1 MAAILM
7 LFMIDAMGIG
17 LMMPV
22 LPDLIKEVTGEDIS
36 RAAVWGGVLTT
47 SFAVMQFVFA
57 PTIGALSDQFGR
69 RIVLI
74 VSLIVMCLDY
84 LIMAVAG
91 TIWMLLFLRLV
102 SGITSAN
109 FSVGTAFIADISPPE
124 KRAANFALMGAGF
137 GIGFVIGPIIGGLLS
152 VYGTRA
158 PFYAAAA
165 LTALNVL
172 FIYFVLP
179 ETVKKRQ
186 FELPKWAKINP
197 LSAFSV
203 VMQHK
208 QLRLILVIIL
218 LNEIAFVVYPSVWA
232 FFSIERFDWTPS
244 QVGVSLALFGISIAL
259 VQAVVIRIYLKYL
272 GEVKTVIVGLTM
284 NVVVFSMMTFVETGW
299 VALALI
305 PLSAMGAV
313 ILPPLKAIMSKQ
325 TPDGAQGALLGV
337 VTSTASVGAIFGPL
351 IATFSFRL
359 FTGDNPIVY
368 LPGIPFA
375 VSALMM
381 LISLFLIARIGKN
394 QS

>member
-1 MAAILM
+1 MSAILM
-7 LFMIDAMGIG
+7 LFIIDAMGIG

-36 RAAVWGGVLTT
+36 RAAVWGGLLTT

-69 RIVLI
+69 RVVLI
-74 VSLIVMCLDY
+74 ISLVVMCADY
-84 LIMAVAG
+84 LVMAVAG
-91 TIWMLLFLRLV
+91 TIWLLLILRLI

-109 FSVGTAFIADISPPE
+109 FAVGSAFMADISPPE

-165 LTALNVL
+165 LTAINII

-179 ETVKKRQ
+179 ETVKKRP
-186 FELPKWAKINP
+186 FEMPKWAKINP
-197 LSAFSV
+197 LSTFSV
-203 VMQHK
+203 VLQHK
-208 QLRLILVIIL
+208 QLRLILTIIL
-218 LNEIAFVVYPSVWA
+218 LNEIAFIVYPSVWA
-232 FFSIERFDWTPS
+232 FFTIEQFGWTPS
-244 QVGVSLALFGISIAL
+244 QVGVSLALFGLCMAF
-259 VQAVVIRIYLKYL
+259 VQAVVIRLYLKYL
-272 GEVKTVIVGLTM
+272 GEVKTVIVGLVL
-284 NVVVFSMMTFVETGW
+284 NVIVFSLMTFVESGW
-299 VALALI
+299 IALAFI

-325 TPDGAQGALLGV
+325 TPDDAQGALLGV
-337 VTSTASVGAIFGPL
+337 VSSTASVGAIFGPL

-359 FTGDNPIVY
+359 FTGDNPITY
-368 LPGIPFA
+368 LPGVPFA
-375 VSALMM
+375 ISALMM
-381 LISLFLIARIGKN
+381 LISLILISRIGKT
-394 QS
+394 QA